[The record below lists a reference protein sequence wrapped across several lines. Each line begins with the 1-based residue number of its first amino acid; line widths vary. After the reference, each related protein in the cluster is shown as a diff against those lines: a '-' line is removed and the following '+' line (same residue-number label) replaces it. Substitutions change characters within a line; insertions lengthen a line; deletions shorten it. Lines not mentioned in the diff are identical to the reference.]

1 MNRIYKIFLKSYIFI
16 FCYLIFS
23 LLWFTITGSFPFSMD
38 ELIWKSI
45 LFDVFYSQG
54 HNLSTL
60 IAILILLHL
69 ILKLITTTDRNKNET
84 L

>member
-1 MNRIYKIFLKSYIFI
+1 
-16 FCYLIFS
+16 
-23 LLWFTITGSFPFSMD
+23 MD